1 MVGSGRVLGSQGLGE
16 SGRRE
21 MTGGTQKSIK
31 RKRKERVFGIS
42 GWVGQIPVSVSASGD
57 WDLECQEEGPFA
69 VTL

>member
-1 MVGSGRVLGSQGLGE
+1 ME

-42 GWVGQIPVSVSASGD
+42 GWVGQIPATGFWSVRRTVLLLLRYELATHV
-57 WDLECQEEGPFA
+57 LFA
-69 VTL
+69 FEN